1 MDPSTIEVEVQI
13 DDPFAGQAD
22 PDSLERCARATLRH
36 QRVGG
41 PGALT
46 IVVTGDGNVRRLNRA
61 YRGVDATTDV
71 LAFGDA
77 EGDGFVT
84 APGAPRYLGD
94 VIISLPRAEAQAG
107 CAGHPLEAELQLL
120 TVHGVLHLLG
130 HDHAEPAEKT
140 AMWAAQAEILRA
152 LGAPVAD
159 PTPEETDTDSHGFHA

>member
-1 MDPSTIEVEVQI
+1 MDPSTTEVVVQI
-13 DDPFAGQAD
+13 DDTFAGQAD
-22 PDSLERCARATLRH
+22 PGSLERCARATLSH

-41 PGALT
+41 PVALT

-84 APGAPRYLGD
+84 APGVPRYLGD
-94 VIISLPRAEAQAG
+94 VIISLPCAKVQARR
-107 CAGHPLEAELQLL
+107 AGHPLEAELQLL

-130 HDHAEPAEKT
+130 HDHSEPAEKA
-140 AMWAAQAEILRA
+140 AMWAAQTEILRA
-152 LGAPVAD
+152 LGVPVAD
-159 PTPEETDTDSHGFHA
+159 PTPE